1 MTKRKIVAV
10 AGGSGALGG
19 LIVQELIRLGADVII
34 LTRKRGVDEEG
45 RCASTLP
52 SCGSGETSA
61 VAVRRESDYDS
72 VDDLS
77 NCLRGVDVVVS
88 ALAGLD
94 DVIVG
99 VQGRLILAASNAG
112 VKKFVPSD
120 FSIDFH
126 RLPAGDGNRNLDTRR
141 EFHDRF
147 EGVPIR
153 KTSILNGAF
162 ANMLTGTAPFVLFGQ
177 RRVLCWGDATQ
188 RMDWTTIEDVAR
200 YTAHAALDD
209 DSPRFLRIAGDQ
221 ISASDLSNI
230 MSEIT
235 GVEHHVLRP
244 GGLRAFR
251 CVIRLTRFIVPGR
264 GELYPPWQGMQYMHD
279 MYSGLAKFERV
290 DNERYPVVFRSV
302 KDLLAEHLR
311 NTKELTRNESRGAKM
326 VYHVPLAG
334 ILAAISVYYIMY
346 RER

>member
-1 MTKRKIVAV
+1 MTKGKIVAV

-19 LIVQELIRLGADVII
+19 LIVQELIRIGADVVI
-34 LTRKRGVDEEG
+34 LTRKRGGEEEG
-45 RCASTLP
+45 RGASTLP
-52 SCGSGETSA
+52 SYGSGDA
-61 VAVRRESDYDS
+61 VVVREADYDS
-72 VDDLS
+72 VDDLA
-77 NCLRGVDVVVS
+77 NCLRDVDVVVS

-99 VQGRLILAASNAG
+99 VQGRLILAASRADVG
-112 VKKFVPSD
+112 KFVPSD

-126 RLPAGDGNRNLDTRR
+126 GLPVGDGNRNLDLRR

-162 ANMLTGTAPFVLFGQ
+162 ANMLTGTAPFILFGL
-177 RRVLCWGDATQ
+177 RRVLCWGDANQ

-235 GVEHHVLRP
+235 GIEHRVFTP

-251 CVIRLTRFIVPGR
+251 CLIRLTRFFVPGK

-302 KDLLAEHLR
+302 KDLLAQHLQE
-311 NTKELTRNESRGAKM
+311 TKELTGNKSRTA
-326 VYHVPLAG
+326 
-334 ILAAISVYYIMY
+334 
-346 RER
+346 ERRTTSQ